1 MIRRQWIVRH
11 AFDIRLA
18 TVLRVNAA
26 TDTMT
31 SMYETSTI
39 LIAFGLTLLAGLSTA
54 IGGAIAVGRR
64 NPGPGFLAASL
75 GLSAGVMLYVSFM
88 EILPEGTSELAEAYG
103 SEKIGAW
110 AGAGAFF
117 AGIAI
122 IGIIDRLV
130 PESINPH
137 EPGTIAQ
144 AERKNRLM
152 KTGVFTAGALAIH
165 NFPEGFATFLAGLE
179 DMTIAIPVAVAIAI
193 HNIPEGIAVAV
204 PLRAATMSRSKA
216 FWWATASGFAEPI
229 GALIGFLI
237 LMPFIGPAA
246 MGICFAMVAG
256 IMVYISLD
264 ELLPS
269 AVETGKH
276 HHAIYGLIAGMAI
289 MAISLLLFV

>member
-1 MIRRQWIVRH
+1 MMCGQGIIWHEI
-11 AFDIRLA
+11 DIRPE
-18 TVLRVNAA
+18 VVKRVNSA
-26 TDTMT
+26 TDIMT
-31 SMYETSTI
+31 PMYEVSTI
-39 LIAFGLTLLAGLSTA
+39 LFAFGLTILAGLSTA

-88 EILPEGTSELAEAYG
+88 EILPEGTNELVEAFG
-103 SEKIGAW
+103 STQAGHW
-110 AGAGAFF
+110 AAIGAFF

-137 EPGTIAQ
+137 EPGTVAQ

-204 PLRAATMSRSKA
+204 PLRAATMSRPKA
-216 FWWATASGFAEPI
+216 FWWATASGLAEPL
-229 GALIGFLI
+229 GALVGFLV
-237 LMPFIGPAA
+237 LMPFMGPAT
-246 MGICFAMVAG
+246 MGICFAMIAG

-264 ELLPS
+264 ELLPA

-289 MAISLLLFV
+289 MAVSLLLFL

>member
-1 MIRRQWIVRH
+1 MMRGQWIVRH
-11 AFDIRLA
+11 GIDTRPGL
-18 TVLRVNAA
+18 VGRVNSVGYK
-26 TDTMT
+26 MT
-31 SMYETSTI
+31 LMYELSTI
-39 LIAFGLTLLAGLSTA
+39 LVAFGLTVLAGLSTA

-64 NPGPGFLAASL
+64 NPGPGFLAAAL

-88 EILPEGTSELAEAYG
+88 EILPKGTEELTTAFG
-103 SEKIGAW
+103 SDKAGQW
-110 AGAGAFF
+110 AGVGAFF
-117 AGIAI
+117 AGIAV
-122 IGIIDRLV
+122 IGIIDRMV
-130 PESINPH
+130 PASINPH
-137 EPGTIAQ
+137 EPGTVTQ

-152 KTGVFTAGALAIH
+152 KTGVFTAGALALH

-204 PLRAATMSRSKA
+204 PLRAATMSRAKS
-216 FWWATASGFAEPI
+216 FWWATASGFAEPV
-229 GALIGFLI
+229 GALIGFLV
-237 LMPFIGPAA
+237 LMPFMGPAT

-264 ELLPS
+264 ELLPA

-289 MAISLLLFV
+289 MAVSLLLFI

>member
-1 MIRRQWIVRH
+1 
-11 AFDIRLA
+11 
-18 TVLRVNAA
+18 TP
-26 TDTMT
+26 
-31 SMYETSTI
+31 MYEVSTI
-39 LIAFGLTLLAGLSTA
+39 LFAFGLTILAGLSTA

-88 EILPEGTSELAEAYG
+88 EILPEGTNELVEAFG
-103 SEKIGAW
+103 STQAGHW
-110 AGAGAFF
+110 AAVGAFF

-137 EPGTIAQ
+137 EPGTVAQ

-165 NFPEGFATFLAGLE
+165 NFPEGFATFLDGLE
-179 DMTIAIPVAVAIAI
+179 DITIAI

-204 PLRAATMSRSKA
+204 PLRAATMSRPKA
-216 FWWATASGFAEPI
+216 FWWATASGLAEPL
-229 GALIGFLI
+229 GALVGFLV
-237 LMPFIGPAA
+237 LMPFMGPAT
-246 MGICFAMVAG
+246 MGICFAMIAG

-264 ELLPS
+264 ELLPA

-289 MAISLLLFV
+289 MAVSLLLFL

>member
-1 MIRRQWIVRH
+1 
-11 AFDIRLA
+11 
-18 TVLRVNAA
+18 
-26 TDTMT
+26 
-31 SMYETSTI
+31 
-39 LIAFGLTLLAGLSTA
+39 
-54 IGGAIAVGRR
+54 
-64 NPGPGFLAASL
+64 
-75 GLSAGVMLYVSFM
+75 
-88 EILPEGTSELAEAYG
+88 
-103 SEKIGAW
+103 
-110 AGAGAFF
+110 
-117 AGIAI
+117 
-122 IGIIDRLV
+122 
-130 PESINPH
+130 
-137 EPGTIAQ
+137 
-144 AERKNRLM
+144 
-152 KTGVFTAGALAIH
+152 ALAIH

-216 FWWATASGFAEPI
+216 FWWATASGFAEPL

-289 MAISLLLFV
+289 MAISLLLFTQAASSLRSGVTLSTPAMTPTIIVPTSTPKTIEPEVSASHAKMPSGT